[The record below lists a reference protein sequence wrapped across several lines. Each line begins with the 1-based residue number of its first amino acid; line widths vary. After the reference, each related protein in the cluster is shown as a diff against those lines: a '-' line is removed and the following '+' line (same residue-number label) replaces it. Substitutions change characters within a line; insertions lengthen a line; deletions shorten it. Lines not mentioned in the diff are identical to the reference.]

1 MSLRKILLVGGTHG
15 NEPTGAYLLNKWRT
29 NPAPVCREGFQTELF
44 FANPKAFEMGRRYVD
59 RDLNRCFLHSDLSDS
74 TLKTH
79 EDQRAREVNRLF
91 GKTSGAAPDLIVDM
105 HTTTADMGV
114 TLICN
119 DDPAT
124 LRLAAAV
131 NARMG
136 GVNIYSIR
144 KSDRIDSC
152 LRSLARHGIGIEIGP
167 VPQNVLRHEMLILM
181 SRTVGAILDVARD
194 ENSGDLA
201 EPPADTPVHCH
212 LEDVAF
218 PQGKACPDPV
228 IHREL
233 EKKNYIPLKTG
244 APIFIGSNEELVEYH
259 GPENACPVFINEAAY
274 YEKGIAFSLTSRTS
288 FGRMAGRS

>member
-29 NPAPVCREGFQTELF
+29 NPAPVCREGFETDLF
-44 FANPKAFEMGRRYVD
+44 FANPKAHEMGRRYVD
-59 RDLNRCFLHSDLSDS
+59 KDLNRCFLHSDLSDS

-131 NARMG
+131 RARMG

-152 LRSLARHGIGIEIGP
+152 LRSLARHGIGKWIAVNRADSEE
-167 VPQNVLRHEMLILM
+167 LY
-181 SRTVGAILDVARD
+181 AR
-194 ENSGDLA
+194 EALNPTPCA
-201 EPPADTPVHCH
+201 EPPEPFAILRDLFRYP
-212 LEDVAF
+212 
-218 PQGKACPDPV
+218 
-228 IHREL
+228 
-233 EKKNYIPLKTG
+233 
-244 APIFIGSNEELVEYH
+244 AP
-259 GPENACPVFINEAAY
+259 
-274 YEKGIAFSLTSRTS
+274 R
-288 FGRMAGRS
+288 